1 MTPWRAS
8 RSATRTPSQVLAQR
22 VRTYRDAHGWT
33 VAELAERC
41 SAAGVPLDGSVI
53 ANLEDD
59 LRAPVS
65 VQELLT
71 LAYVLSVPP
80 VLLFLPVGEDYEI
93 EITPGV
99 AIPPDAAVRWVC
111 GEAMV
116 AGDTKPG
123 IWQRFARPLHLYH
136 QLDAAHA
143 QRWNAENDL
152 RRIRKAGR
160 TAEQRAGAISYADA
174 LANVATVLTAM
185 VECGM
190 TVPPVKD
197 YTAQDMVKLGLSLP
211 PGVPTVTTES
221 DGLL

>member
-1 MTPWRAS
+1 M
-8 RSATRTPSQVLAQR
+8 
-22 VRTYRDAHGWT
+22 YREAHAWS
-33 VAELAERC
+33 VDDLAERC
-41 SAAGVPLDGSVI
+41 TAAGVPLDGSVI
-53 ANLEDD
+53 ASLEDD
-59 LRAPVS
+59 VQAPVS
-65 VQELLT
+65 VQVLLT

-99 AIPPDAAVRWVC
+99 SIPPDAAVRWVC
-111 GEAMV
+111 GEAMM

-123 IWQRFARPLHLYH
+123 IWQRFSRPLHLYH

-152 RRIRKAGR
+152 HRIRQAGR
-160 TAEQRAGAISYADA
+160 TAEQRTGTTSYADA

-197 YTAQDMVKLGLSLP
+197 YTVVDMAKLGLSLP
-211 PGVPTVTTES
+211 PGVPTLAT
-221 DGLL
+221 DNAGLL

>member
-1 MTPWRAS
+1 M
-8 RSATRTPSQVLAQR
+8 LAQR
-22 VRTYRDAHGWT
+22 VRIYREAHGWS
-33 VAELAERC
+33 ADDLAERC
-41 SAAGVPLDGSVI
+41 TAAGVPLTSATI

-59 LRAPVS
+59 ARSSLS

-71 LAYVLSVPP
+71 LAFILSVPP

-93 EITPGV
+93 EVTPGV

-111 GEAMV
+111 GEAMM
-116 AGDTKPG
+116 AGDTRPG

-152 RRIRKAGR
+152 QRLRRAGR
-160 TAEQRAGAISYADA
+160 SNEQRAGTISYSEA
-174 LANVATVLTAM
+174 LTNVATVLTAM

-190 TVPPVKD
+190 TVPPVQD
-197 YTAQDMVKLGLSLP
+197 YTALDMAKLGLSLP
-211 PGVPTVTTES
+211 PGVPTVATEQP
-221 DGLL
+221 GLL

>member
-1 MTPWRAS
+1 M
-8 RSATRTPSQVLAQR
+8 
-22 VRTYRDAHGWT
+22 YRDAHGWSLGD
-33 VAELAERC
+33 LAARC
-41 SAAGVPLDGSVI
+41 TAAGVPLDASVV
-53 ANLEDD
+53 ASLEDD
-59 LRAPVS
+59 VHAPVT

-99 AIPPDAAVRWVC
+99 VIPPDAAVRWVC
-111 GEAMV
+111 GDAMM
-116 AGDTKPG
+116 ADDTKAG

-152 RRIRKAGR
+152 RRLRQAGR
-160 TAEQRAGAISYADA
+160 TAEQRAGTVSYAEA
-174 LANVATVLTAM
+174 LSNVATVLSAM

-197 YTAQDMVKLGLSLP
+197 YIAMDMATLGLSMP
-211 PGVPTVTTES
+211 PGVPTIATDDT
-221 DGLL
+221 GLL